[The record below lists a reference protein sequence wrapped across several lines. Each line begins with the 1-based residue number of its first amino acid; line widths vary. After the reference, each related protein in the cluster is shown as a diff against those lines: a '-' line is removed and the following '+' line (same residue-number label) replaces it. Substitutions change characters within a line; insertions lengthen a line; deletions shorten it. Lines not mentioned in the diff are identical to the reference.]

1 METVTSNAAL
11 RRAATLVA
19 VALLTACASS
29 KPAKFAC
36 PAEQTGYGC
45 RSTLEIYEITSQPGV
60 TDARQLTARERRA
73 WSRSRQSPQSV
84 PTNNHAMRVR
94 GESLALAA
102 PVQQDMGAFVAP
114 AALSLAGASA
124 AMGVAEGDAPVARMP
139 AQVMR
144 IWIAPW
150 TDERGDLHR
159 PSHIYTEIVA
169 RRWAVGGDVRAESG
183 GQASFDPN
191 GPMVPTTLLE
201 GNQHAR

>member
-1 METVTSNAAL
+1 MERNTGIAAF
-11 RRAATLVA
+11 RCAATLLA
-19 VALLTACASS
+19 AGLLTACVSS
-29 KPAKFAC
+29 GPAKFAC

-45 RSTLEIYEITSQPGV
+45 KSTLEVYGITSQPGV
-60 TDARQLTARERRA
+60 TDARQLTAKERRA
-73 WSRSRQSPQSV
+73 GRRASSSPA
-84 PTNNHAMRVR
+84 PLILTNAHATSVR

-114 AALSLAGASA
+114 AALSLGPSTNLDLA
-124 AMGVAEGDAPVARMP
+124 AESPVARMP

-191 GPMVPTTLLE
+191 GPMVPTTLHE
-201 GNQHAR
+201 GNRHAR